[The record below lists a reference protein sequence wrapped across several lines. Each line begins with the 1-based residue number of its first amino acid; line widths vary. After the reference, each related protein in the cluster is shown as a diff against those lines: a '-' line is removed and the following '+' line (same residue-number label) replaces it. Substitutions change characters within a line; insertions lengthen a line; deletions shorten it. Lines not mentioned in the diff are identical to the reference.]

1 MFKLIPK
8 ILNYKKEIQ
17 VLNKEI
23 ECLKFDLRHSLSIS
37 EKYIPLMKTADKIQL
52 LILRRNLWTKK

>member
-8 ILNYKKEIQ
+8 ILDYKKEIQ
-17 VLNKEI
+17 KLKKEI
-23 ECLKFDLRHSLSIS
+23 EALQFELRHSLSIS
-37 EKYIPLMKTADKIQL
+37 EKYVPLMKTSDKIQL

>member
-8 ILNYKKEIQ
+8 ILNYKKEIKI
-17 VLNKEI
+17 LKNEL
-23 ECLKFDLRHSLSIS
+23 ENLKFELRHSLSIS